1 VRATVGGIP
10 VSPPADAWCWV
21 RKLRLFVL
29 VVVVGRENGPYASN
43 LSPSSRIRR
52 APWAGALA
60 LTIEVRN
67 PFSGRPSSQFQLAP
81 CVDRNSAPLCMLA
94 SRQRPR
100 RYGTLAPPLHES
112 GGRRRVGE
120 ALDGSC
126 ATRIRIPGY

>member
-10 VSPPADAWCWV
+10 VLPPADAWCWV
-21 RKLRLFVL
+21 RELRLFVL

-94 SRQRPR
+94 
-100 RYGTLAPPLHES
+100 
-112 GGRRRVGE
+112 
-120 ALDGSC
+120 
-126 ATRIRIPGY
+126 TR